1 MKIEITDSKSLG
13 VAIKQRRKLT
23 GVRIDD
29 AAALCEMSVSTL
41 SAIENGGRSV
51 GIDKILHVIAK
62 FGLHLVIKDDSDD

>member
-13 VAIKQRRKLT
+13 AAIKQRRKLT

-29 AAALCEMSVSTL
+29 AAALCGMSVSTL
-41 SAIENGGRSV
+41 SAIENGSRSV

-62 FGLHLVIKDDSDD
+62 VGLHLLIEDDADD